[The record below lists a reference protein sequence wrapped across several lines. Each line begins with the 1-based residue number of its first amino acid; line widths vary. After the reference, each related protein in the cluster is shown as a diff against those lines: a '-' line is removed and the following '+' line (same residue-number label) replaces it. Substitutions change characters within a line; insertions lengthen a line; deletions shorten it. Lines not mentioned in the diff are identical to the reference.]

1 MSGMTEI
8 VQINRN
14 SPLAPPR
21 DHRLL
26 ASFLEHFGLH
36 SDVEPRRLL
45 REVATAFSNLPYE
58 NLTKIIKGH
67 ETSGVREARRLPDE
81 VLVDHWKLGTGGTCF
96 SLTAALL
103 YLLRSLGWRA
113 EPLLADRRYGENTH
127 CALVVWI
134 EDRPH
139 LVDPGYLIVDPIPL
153 GLGGETRLATAFNEL
168 ILSPQAGG
176 DKLDL
181 STVGQGRQT
190 YRLTFKASPAD
201 EGEFLHAWD
210 ASFDWDM
217 MRYPVLTRVRGGQ
230 QLYLQGSRFQTRG
243 REAVQR
249 QEIRTDELVGR
260 IAEEFGI
267 DPQIAA
273 RALAVLKRKGEPY
286 G

>member
-1 MSGMTEI
+1 MTDVERI
-8 VQINRN
+8 KSHN
-14 SPLAPPR
+14 PLAPPDDR
-21 DHRLL
+21 NLL
-26 ASFLEHFGLH
+26 ASFLQHFGLR
-36 SDVEPRRLL
+36 SDIEPRWLL
-45 REVATAFSNLPYE
+45 REVAVAFADLPYE

-67 ETSGVREARRLPDE
+67 ETSGVRESRRLPDE
-81 VLVDHWKLGTGGTCF
+81 VLADHRALGTGGTCF
-96 SLTAALL
+96 SLTATLL

-153 GLGGETRLATAFNEL
+153 DLGGETRLTTAFNEL
-168 ILSPQAGG
+168 ILSPQANG

-181 STVGQGRQT
+181 STVGQGRQI

-217 MRYPVLTRVRGGQ
+217 MRYPVLTRVCGGQ
-230 QLYLQGSRFQTRG
+230 QLYLQGDRFQTRS

-249 QEIRTDELVGR
+249 QEIPTDKLVGR
-260 IAEEFGI
+260 IAAEFGI
-267 DPQIAA
+267 NPQIAA
-273 RALAVLKRKGEPY
+273 RALAVLKRKGKPY